1 MPDPGPYDL
10 IVNGAPVPEGMTVLN
25 LPIAAKKYAFRDLR
39 AHIHTQCDDPQY
51 LQADWLHFD
60 WVIARTF

>member
-60 WVIARTF
+60 RVIARTF

>member
-1 MPDPGPYDL
+1 M
-10 IVNGAPVPEGMTVLN
+10 LN

-60 WVIARTF
+60 RVIARTF